1 MVKPTPFRLFF
12 CCIAFGLHPTVE
24 AQLSPSNGWHIEAG
38 VSSHVSGYSGDIGH
52 QGQYGILS
60 DTQWHLI
67 RLGVGVS
74 VRAQQPGKR
83 IGWNI
88 DCRHIRIQGADSAS
102 NNAVAFMRNL
112 HFRNDMIEIAATA
125 DFPLLRFSGQL
136 GPWSLSHHLR
146 AEGGLAL
153 LHHAPKAQVDRDN
166 LCYAILNEL
175 GVNTPGQWHDL
186 RGLETEG
193 AAYAQW
199 VMTLPIGFSYTFSAD
214 RGNGRPWHMTLTGLY
229 RFTRTDRLDDI
240 ESQYA
245 NPWEMSPLGLGLSSQ
260 SNPSDIPPCA
270 NATNIS
276 TYQYQQGLS
285 AERQAIRGNSATRDA
300 YWTLGLTL
308 AKSLTASTSNVFHK
322 KRFRGQKVVN
332 KR

>member
-1 MVKPTPFRLFF
+1 MAFDSPRSGRVREGATTRQTNRVEHRLPTHSNPR
-12 CCIAFGLHPTVE
+12 CRQRIQQCGRVY
-24 AQLSPSNGWHIEAG
+24 AQPALPERHDRNRSDGRLSPVAVFGSTRTL
-38 VSSHVSGYSGDIGH
+38 VT
-52 QGQYGILS
+52 L
-60 DTQWHLI
+60 
-67 RLGVGVS
+67 
-74 VRAQQPGKR
+74 PP
-83 IGWNI
+83 
-88 DCRHIRIQGADSAS
+88 SARRGRPRPAPS
-102 NNAVAFMRNL
+102 C
-112 HFRNDMIEIAATA
+112 
-125 DFPLLRFSGQL
+125 
-136 GPWSLSHHLR
+136 
-146 AEGGLAL
+146 
-153 LHHAPKAQVDRDN
+153 PKAQVDRDN

-175 GVNTPGQWHDL
+175 GVNIPRQWHDL